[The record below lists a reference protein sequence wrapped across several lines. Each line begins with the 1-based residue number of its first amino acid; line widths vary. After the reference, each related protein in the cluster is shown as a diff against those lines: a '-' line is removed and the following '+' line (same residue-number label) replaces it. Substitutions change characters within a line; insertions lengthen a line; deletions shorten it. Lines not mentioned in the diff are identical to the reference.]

1 MENNIFEQINKVQHE
16 QIPDIAHDKFIQVYS
31 QKFGEQNAEAFYEE
45 QRGFFLNEL
54 TSGSYKD
61 LLKEAKG
68 TSIYFAFLFLAINN
82 LSLEKGLSTTCYLEC
97 RSVKVGEKVDE
108 KTQKKYNIYERNA
121 VITVTGYGEIVL
133 RQRAGQIRSVDNPK
147 VVYDCDSFRFGERD
161 GRAYVEYEKA
171 IPRPAGAKII
181 ACYVRI
187 VKADGTV
194 DYFVLDMDEIAR
206 LKVYSGKANQYWD
219 NEKRM
224 MVQRPNALYG
234 KAADCSDIDTGFLKS
249 KTVKHAFKG
258 YPKLSIG
265 AGGALEA
272 DKDTDPQP
280 QAEPQPVEAQTNGV
294 KVETSDDDPFNN

>member
-1 MENNIFEQINKVQHE
+1 MENILDKINTVPHE
-16 QIPDIAHDKFIQVYS
+16 QIPDLAHDKFVQVYS
-31 QKFGEQNAEAFYEE
+31 QKFGEKNAETFFEE

-68 TSIYFAFLFLAINN
+68 TSVYFAFLFLAINN

-108 KTQKKYNIYERNA
+108 KTKKRYNIYERNA

-147 VVYDCDSFRFGERD
+147 VVYDCDTLRFGERD
-161 GRAYVEYEKA
+161 GKPFLEYEKA
-171 IPRPAGAKII
+171 LPRPVGAKII

-187 VKADGTV
+187 IKPDGSV
-194 DYFVLDMDEIAR
+194 DYFVLDTDEIKR
-206 LKVYSGKANQYWD
+206 LKVYSGKSNWGKA
-219 NEKRM
+219 
-224 MVQRPNALYG
+224 NALYG
-234 KAADCSDIDTGFLKS
+234 QAEDCSDIDTGFLKS

-258 YPKLSIG
+258 YSKLSIG

-272 DKDTDPQP
+272 DKDT
-280 QAEPQPVEAQTNGV
+280 EPQDETPASSEKPANGV
-294 KVETSDDDPFNN
+294 SVETSDDDPFNQ

>member
-1 MENNIFEQINKVQHE
+1 MENIFEKLNKAQHE
-16 QIPDIAHDKFIQVYS
+16 QIPDIAHDKFVQVYS

-54 TSGSYKD
+54 TSGSYKE
-61 LLKEAKG
+61 LLKEASG

-97 RSVKVGEKVDE
+97 KSVKVGEKVDE
-108 KTQKKYNIYERNA
+108 KTKRSTIIYERHA
-121 VITVTGYGEIVL
+121 VISVTGYGEIVL

-147 VVYDCDSFRFGERD
+147 VVYDCDSLRFGERD
-161 GRAYVEYEKA
+161 GKSFLEYEKA

-187 VKADGTV
+187 IKADGTV
-194 DYFVLDMDEIAR
+194 DYFVLDTDEMVR
-206 LKVYSGKANQYWD
+206 LRQYSGKFNWGKA
-219 NEKRM
+219 
-224 MVQRPNALYG
+224 NALYG
-234 KAADCSDIDTGFLKS
+234 TQQDCSDIDTGFLKS

-265 AGGALEA
+265 AGGAFES

-280 QAEPQPVEAQTNGV
+280 QSEPQPIEAQTNGV
-294 KVETSDDDPFNN
+294 TVETSDDDPFNN

>member
-1 MENNIFEQINKVQHE
+1 MNKIEDINSIPHE
-16 QIPDIAHDKFIQVYS
+16 QIPDFAREKFIQVYS

-54 TSGSYKD
+54 TDGSYKQ

-97 RSVKVGEKVDE
+97 RSNKVGENVGQDG
-108 KTQKKYNIYERNA
+108 KKYGVYERHA
-121 VITVTGYGEIVL
+121 IITVTGYGEILL

-147 VVYDCDSFRFGERD
+147 VVYDCDTFRYGERD
-161 GRAYVEYEKA
+161 GKPYVEYEKA
-171 IPRPAGAKII
+171 IPRPQGARII

-187 VKADGTV
+187 VKSDGSA
-194 DYFVLDMDEIAR
+194 DYFVLDTDEMLR
-206 LKVYSGKANQYWD
+206 LKQYSGKSNWGKA
-219 NEKRM
+219 
-224 MVQRPNALYG
+224 NALYG
-234 KAADCSDIDTGFLKS
+234 IEKDCSDIDTGFLKS

-272 DKDTDPQP
+272 DKDT
-280 QAEPQPVEAQTNGV
+280 EPQPEPQARMDNPAANGTTVQT
-294 KVETSDDDPFNN
+294 DDNDPFNS

>member
-1 MENNIFEQINKVQHE
+1 MENIFEKLNKAQHE
-16 QIPDIAHDKFIQVYS
+16 QIPDIAHDKFVQVYS
-31 QKFGEQNAEAFYEE
+31 QKFGEQNAEAFFEE

-108 KTQKKYNIYERNA
+108 KTQKKFNIYERNA

-147 VVYDCDSFRFGERD
+147 VVYDCDSLRYGERE
-161 GRAYVEYEKA
+161 GKSFLEYEKA

-194 DYFVLDMDEIAR
+194 DYFVLDTDEMVR
-206 LKVYSGKANQYWD
+206 LRQYSGKSNWGKA
-219 NEKRM
+219 
-224 MVQRPNALYG
+224 NALYG
-234 KAADCSDIDTGFLKS
+234 TQQDCSDIDTGFLKS

-272 DKDTDPQP
+272 DKDTEPQP
-280 QAEPQPVEAQTNGV
+280 QAEPVTTETPANGV
-294 KVETSDDDPFNN
+294 TVETNEDDPFNQ

>member
-1 MENNIFEQINKVQHE
+1 MENIFEKLNKAQHE

-54 TSGSYKD
+54 TSGSYKE
-61 LLKEAKG
+61 LLKESSG

-108 KTQKKYNIYERNA
+108 KTNKRINIYERNA

-147 VVYDCDSFRFGERD
+147 VVYDCDSLRYGERE
-161 GRAYVEYEKA
+161 GKSFLEYEKA

-194 DYFVLDMDEIAR
+194 DYFVLDTDEMVR
-206 LKVYSGKANQYWD
+206 LRQYSGKSNWGKA
-219 NEKRM
+219 
-224 MVQRPNALYG
+224 NALYG
-234 KAADCSDIDTGFLKS
+234 TQQDCSDIDTGFLKS

-280 QAEPQPVEAQTNGV
+280 QSEPVTTETPANGV
-294 KVETSDDDPFNN
+294 TVETNDDDPFNS

>member
-1 MENNIFEQINKVQHE
+1 MENIFEKLNKAQHE
-16 QIPDIAHDKFIQVYS
+16 QIPDIAHDKFVQVYS

-108 KTQKKYNIYERNA
+108 KTNKRINIYERNA

-147 VVYDCDSFRFGERD
+147 VVYDCDSLRYGERE
-161 GRAYVEYEKA
+161 GKSFLEYEKA

-194 DYFVLDMDEIAR
+194 DYFVLDTDEMVR
-206 LKVYSGKANQYWD
+206 LRQYSGKSNWGKA
-219 NEKRM
+219 
-224 MVQRPNALYG
+224 NALYG
-234 KAADCSDIDTGFLKS
+234 TQQDCSDIDTGFLKS

-280 QAEPQPVEAQTNGV
+280 QAEPVTTETPANGV
-294 KVETSDDDPFNN
+294 TVETNDDDPFNN

>member
-1 MENNIFEQINKVQHE
+1 MENILEQINTVRHE

-45 QRGFFLNEL
+45 QRGFFINEL
-54 TSGSYKD
+54 TSGSYKE

-97 RSVKVGEKVDE
+97 RSIKVGERTDDKG
-108 KTQKKYNIYERNA
+108 KKLNIYERNA

-147 VVYDCDSFRFGERD
+147 VVYDCDSFRYGERD
-161 GRAYVEYEKA
+161 GRAFVEYEKA

-187 VKADGTV
+187 VKADGTT
-194 DYFVLDMDEIAR
+194 DYFVLDTDEMVR
-206 LKVYSGKANQYWD
+206 LRQYSGKSNWGKA
-219 NEKRM
+219 
-224 MVQRPNALYG
+224 NALYG
-234 KAADCSDIDTGFLKS
+234 IQQDCSDIDTGFLKS

-272 DKDTDPQP
+272 DKDTDLQP
-280 QAEPQPVEAQTNGV
+280 QSETQTTETHANGV
-294 KVETSDDDPFNN
+294 KVETNDEDPFNS

>member
-1 MENNIFEQINKVQHE
+1 MENLLEKINKVSHE
-16 QIPDIAHDKFIQVYS
+16 QIPEVAHDKFIQVYS
-31 QKFGEQNAEAFYEE
+31 QKFGDQNAEAFYEE
-45 QRGFFLNEL
+45 QRSFFLNEL

-61 LLKEAKG
+61 MLKEAKG
-68 TSIYFAFLFLAINN
+68 SSIYFAFLFLAINN

-97 RSVKVGEKVDE
+97 RRIKVGEKVDE
-108 KTQKKYNIYERNA
+108 RTGRKFNIYESNA

-147 VVYDCDSFRFGERD
+147 VVYDCDSFRYGERD
-161 GRAYVEYEKA
+161 GRSFVEYEKA
-171 IPRPAGAKII
+171 IPRPEGAKII

-194 DYFVLDMDEIAR
+194 DYFVLDTDEMVR
-206 LKVYSGKANQYWD
+206 LRQYSSKSNWGKANT
-219 NEKRM
+219 
-224 MVQRPNALYG
+224 LYG
-234 KAADCSDIDTGFLKS
+234 AQQDCSDIDTGFLKS

-280 QAEPQPVEAQTNGV
+280 QAEPETAETPANGV
-294 KVETSDDDPFNN
+294 TVKTDDEDPFNN

>member
-1 MENNIFEQINKVQHE
+1 MENIFEKLNKAQHE
-16 QIPDIAHDKFIQVYS
+16 QIPDIAHDKFVQVYS

-108 KTQKKYNIYERNA
+108 KTNKRINIYERNA

-147 VVYDCDSFRFGERD
+147 VVYDCDSLRYGERD
-161 GRAYVEYEKA
+161 GKSFLEYEKA

-194 DYFVLDMDEIAR
+194 DYFVLDTDEMVR
-206 LKVYSGKANQYWD
+206 LRQYSGKSNWGKA
-219 NEKRM
+219 
-224 MVQRPNALYG
+224 NALYG
-234 KAADCSDIDTGFLKS
+234 TQQDCSDIDTGFLKS

-280 QAEPQPVEAQTNGV
+280 QAEPVTTETPANGV
-294 KVETSDDDPFNN
+294 TVETNDDDPFNN